1 MGRVVVKSH
10 MKERVPFTWCADFRC
25 VSRSRFWGTPLPIW
39 ASKDMKELVV
49 ISSIAQLEELTGE
62 KVTSFCTS
70 PSTHGTH
77 VCSGKDFC
85 IGSRAAYYIDC
96 MALPPGVVKVLRNCA
111 ILLMLW

>member
-1 MGRVVVKSH
+1 MGKIILDIEWDGLFFKSH
-10 MKERVPFTWCADFRC
+10 MKGRVPFTWCADFRC

-70 PSTHGTH
+70 PST
-77 VCSGKDFC
+77 VARILVS
-85 IGSRAAYYIDC
+85 
-96 MALPPGVVKVLRNCA
+96 ALELP
-111 ILLMLW
+111 IT